1 MRCLIGKRAIGL
13 LSLSV
18 LTTTLAAT
26 GAPAAEEE
34 EPARLEYS
42 SKRREVLRASKDL
55 DHRPYLAFPS
65 VLRLDPTTVLIS
77 YKRGRAH
84 GGDPGAQLEMMR
96 YDVPSGRVVE
106 TKIIGGRDDLIFQM
120 GEWVKFPNGDVA
132 NYVDVQ
138 KIVPSPNYRNNHRT
152 GIYFTRSRDGGKSF
166 SPMRKMGPV
175 DGVEYGYAFE
185 DVTVGSRVFML
196 VMTFPELVGKIGEE
210 AWQYGKVHAIVSDD
224 NGETWSHVHNL
235 SEEFGSIDINESSF
249 VRVGDRFLVTTRGYH
264 GMERLH
270 LTTADFKLIRQ
281 VNLTKAYSC
290 VKGVIGRPRLFA
302 RDGAIYLHGRNY
314 TDPMSLA
321 LYKVN
326 PGTLQLQ
333 TYVVLDQGPGD
344 GYYAEPF
351 FVDKDGKTVFNT
363 ITYKKAASGK
373 PDILRLEF
381 PWEQIS
387 GISIR

>member
-1 MRCLIGKRAIGL
+1 MGRLSGKEAIGL
-13 LSLSV
+13 VSLSV
-18 LTTTLAAT
+18 LTAALAAT
-26 GAPAAEEE
+26 GAPAAVKE
-34 EPARLEYS
+34 EPARLQYS

-55 DHRPYLAFPS
+55 HQRPYLAFPS
-65 VLRLDPTTVLIS
+65 VLRADPSTVLIS

-84 GGDPGAQLEMMR
+84 GGDPGARLEMMR

-106 TKIIGGRDDLIFQM
+106 TKTIGGRDDLIFQM
-120 GEWVKFPNGDVA
+120 GEWVKFPNGDIA

-152 GIYFTRSRDGGKSF
+152 GIYFARSRDGGKSF

-175 DGVEYGYAFE
+175 DGVEYGYAFD
-185 DVTVGSRVFML
+185 DVTVGARVFML

-210 AWQYGKVHAIVSDD
+210 GWQYGKVHVIASDD

-235 SEEFGSIDINESSF
+235 SEEFGSIDINESSL
-249 VRVGDRFLVTTRGYH
+249 VRLGDRFLVTTRGYH
-264 GMERLH
+264 GAQRLH
-270 LTTADFKLIRQ
+270 LTTADFKLIKQ
-281 VNLTKAYSC
+281 VNLTETYSC

-302 RDGAIYLHGRNY
+302 RDAAVYLHGRNY
-314 TDPMSLA
+314 MNPMSLA
-321 LYKVN
+321 LYKVD

-351 FVDKDGKTVFNT
+351 FVEIDGKTVFNT
-363 ITYKKAASGK
+363 VTYKRAASGK
-373 PDILRLEF
+373 PDILRLAF
-381 PWEQIS
+381 PWEEIS
-387 GISIR
+387 GTSAR